1 MNLLEAIFALLKA
14 VLNVVTEKSDDAPL
28 DRAYGCF
35 GFLGLVTLPFGIA
48 ALLSQFGLMSFD
60 EGSHGYG
67 WTLVGGMLLGPLLLV
82 GMLVA
87 SVSGIVLTVKFWRHS
102 ALVVLSVVSI
112 ICGGGLLIVIAIE
125 WDVSPGSSTLTHAM
139 DIAGGLYIA
148 ANVFIPAWWFIKGR
162 RRYKSKAFAQE

>member
-1 MNLLEAIFALLKA
+1 MDLLEAILALLRALLKA
-14 VLNVVTEKSDDAPL
+14 VTEKSDDALL

-35 GFLGLVTLPFGIA
+35 GFLGLVTMSFGIA
-48 ALLSQFGLMSFD
+48 ALLSHFGLMNFD
-60 EGSHGYG
+60 EGSNGFG
-67 WTLVGGMLLGPLLLV
+67 WTLVGGMLLGPPLLV

-87 SVSGIVLTVKFWRHS
+87 SVWGIVLTVKFWRYS

-112 ICGGGLLIVIAIE
+112 VCGGGLLTVIAIE
-125 WDVSPGSSTLTHAM
+125 WDVYPGSSTLTHAM

-162 RRYKSKAFAQE
+162 RRNRSEALAQE

>member
-1 MNLLEAIFALLKA
+1 MDLLEAILALLRALLKA
-14 VLNVVTEKSDDAPL
+14 VTEKSDDALL

-35 GFLGLVTLPFGIA
+35 GFLGLVTMSFGIA
-48 ALLSQFGLMSFD
+48 ALLSHFGLMNFD
-60 EGSHGYG
+60 EGSNGFG
-67 WTLVGGMLLGPLLLV
+67 WTLVGGMLLGPPLLV

-87 SVSGIVLTVKFWRHS
+87 SVWGIVLTVKFWRHS

-112 ICGGGLLIVIAIE
+112 VCGGGLLTVIAIE
-125 WDVSPGSSTLTHAM
+125 WDVYPGSSTLTPAM

-162 RRYKSKAFAQE
+162 RRNRSEALAQE